1 MLRFCLGDLSSSA
14 FQVSQPLL
22 AKWRMC
28 LFFLHGCD
36 DICSEAAEGRGDLF
50 WFIISEKSQ
59 SFRVGRPGRGMAL
72 SIVGGARDPDCLTK
86 WDQETEAQS
95 EGWGVER
102 TSKAHPSD
110 FCVARQAPKGFKI
123 VPQSGNPEYGRNMNL
138 WGIFHVQT
146 TTETVIRGCSS
157 CLTLLINP
165 SQSSCICTLNPAAQF
180 TFT

>member
-1 MLRFCLGDLSSSA
+1 MLRLCLGDLSSSA

-36 DICSEAAEGRGDLF
+36 DICPEASEGRGDLF

-86 WDQETEAQS
+86 GDQETEVQS
-95 EGWGVER
+95 EGWGGG
-102 TSKAHPSD
+102 AD
-110 FCVARQAPKGFKI
+110 FKG
-123 VPQSGNPEYGRNMNL
+123 PP
-138 WGIFHVQT
+138 
-146 TTETVIRGCSS
+146 
-157 CLTLLINP
+157 
-165 SQSSCICTLNPAAQF
+165 
-180 TFT
+180 